1 MRPKLPAAER
11 REVVA
16 ELTVAGMSTRAIAST
31 LGVSHQTVAND
42 REATGVK
49 ELTPETRGLDG
60 KTYTRN
66 PITPGMRQAADE
78 LARPDP
84 FAGMTPQQR
93 EEIAA
98 RAVDLKHWNEL
109 VGDILSA
116 LAGAKDRR
124 RVPED
129 LPETFPTLATAIE
142 LAHQLIETLE
152 GLNG

>member
-1 MRPKLPAAER
+1 
-11 REVVA
+11 
-16 ELTVAGMSTRAIAST
+16 
-31 LGVSHQTVAND
+31 
-42 REATGVK
+42 
-49 ELTPETRGLDG
+49 
-60 KTYTRN
+60 
-66 PITPGMRQAADE
+66 
-78 LARPDP
+78 
-84 FAGMTPQQR
+84 MTPQQR